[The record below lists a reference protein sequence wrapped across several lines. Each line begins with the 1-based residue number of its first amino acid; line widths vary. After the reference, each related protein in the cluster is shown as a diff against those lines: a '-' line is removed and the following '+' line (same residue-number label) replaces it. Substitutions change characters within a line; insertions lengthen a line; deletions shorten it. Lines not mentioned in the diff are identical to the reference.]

1 VTASIQIA
9 ERLGV
14 CGVREDTQRLA
25 EAAAQGAPGRALDV
39 GTGTGYV
46 AIWLA
51 AQGWEVDA
59 TDVSQRALELAR
71 QNAAANGVSMRFL
84 HSDLLSAVEGRYHV
98 IAFNPPMRPAE
109 TELSRLVTSVLR
121 RWTTMSG
128 LLMRLTHKRLAR
140 RRLSF
145 LVGFAQAAQAHL
157 HPGGRLLLVIGQ
169 DEAMA
174 LVAHVPGARLASFT
188 PLRTI
193 PCLGIAEIR
202 FAGEFLMPGAAPRRM
217 KV

>member
-1 VTASIQIA
+1 MTASIQIA

-25 EAAAQGAPGRALDV
+25 EVAAQGAPGRALDV

-59 TDVSQRALELAR
+59 TDVSPRALELAR
-71 QNAAANGVSMRFL
+71 QNTAANGVSVRFL

-98 IAFNPPMRPAE
+98 IAFNPPMRPDE
-109 TELSRLVTSVLR
+109 TEWSRLVTSFLR
-121 RWTTMSG
+121 RHAIISA
-128 LLMRLTHKRLAR
+128 LLMRLTYKRLAL
-140 RRLSF
+140 RRLPF
-145 LVGFAQAAQAHL
+145 LLSFAQAAQAHL
-157 HPGGRLLLVIGQ
+157 HPGGRLLLVISQ
-169 DEAMA
+169 DEAMT
-174 LVAHVPGARLASFT
+174 LVAHVPGARLAGFI

-202 FAGEFLMPGAAPRRM
+202 FAGEVTG
-217 KV
+217 